1 MNNFNILGRLS
12 KDVELQRSATGRAFC
27 YLSVAVQRDEEH
39 TDFID
44 VTCFGKTAEFVA
56 KYFNKGKY
64 ICITG
69 HIDCSSFER
78 NGERKYMQKLVADR
92 VFFAGFSKSD
102 TTAPQG
108 LDNDFSHVIPL
119 DGKLPFEV

>member
-12 KDVELQRSATGRAFC
+12 KDVELQHSATGRAFC

-44 VTCFGKTAEFVA
+44 VTCFGKTAEFVS

-69 HIDCSSFER
+69 HIDCSSFEK
-78 NGERKYMQKLVADR
+78 NGERIYMQKLVADR
-92 VFFAGFSKSD
+92 IYFAGFSKSD
-102 TTAPQG
+102 AYTPQ
-108 LDNDFSHVIPL
+108 DASNDFSHTITE
-119 DGKLPFEV
+119 DNLPF